1 MAQTETKEN
10 VESVGD
16 DEGSPGMAER
26 AKSGAGSMVDKV
38 KNSDGDGVNA
48 KKVLLPA
55 ALAAA
60 TAAAGYAAATK
71 GGPKLKQAGVGK
83 AEEVAKEAAS
93 EAEKQ
98 GGITGFA
105 AKALKGAGGA
115 GGGGGGMMSGLTQ
128 GVTSKLGGGGD
139 KEPSTGWGRGRRN
152 PIQRWVDVA
161 VPVEVAYNQWTQFE
175 EFPKFMHRVTSVTQ
189 DEEERQ
195 KLHWEEKIWFSKRQ
209 WDAQIVEQV
218 PNKRIVWKSVSGTA
232 HTGRVT
238 FHPLAEA
245 SDKGEALTRVMA
257 TIDFNPSGM
266 MEKMASGLRFVK
278 RATESDLARF
288 KAFIEAHG
296 EPTGTWEGRIEDG
309 EVVEDAKPKEGKPIE
324 ESTERLKPEGAGEQ
338 KKPSKD
344 SEEKKP
350 EGAGEQ
356 KKPSKDSEEKKP
368 SNGSNG
374 ASAEGDDGSDGDEGN
389 SEERDADRREREE
402 RREKRRS
409 KQPA

>member
-1 MAQTETKEN
+1 MPETQTSTDD
-10 VESVGD
+10 VESTADGAS
-16 DEGSPGMAER
+16 GIAGR
-26 AKSGAGSMVDKV
+26 AKSGAGSMIEKARS
-38 KNSDGDGVNA
+38 SDGGGSA
-48 KKVLLPA
+48 KKVLIPA

-71 GGPKLKQAGVGK
+71 GGPKIKQAAAGK
-83 AEEVAKEAAS
+83 AEEAAQGAAS

-105 AKALKGAGGA
+105 AKALKGASGA
-115 GGGGGGMMSGLTQ
+115 GGGGGGGLMSGVAQ

-161 VPVEVAYNQWTQFE
+161 VPVDVAYNQWTQFE

-189 DEEERQ
+189 DDEEPQ
-195 KLHWEEKIWFSKRQ
+195 KIHWEEKIWFSRRQ
-209 WDAQIVEQV
+209 WDAEIVEQI
-218 PNKRIVWKSVSGTA
+218 PNKRIVWKSVSGSA

-245 SDKGEALTRVMA
+245 TAKGEALTRIMV

-266 MEKMASGLRFVK
+266 LEKMASGLRFVK

-309 EVVEDAKPKEGKPIE
+309 EVVKDAKPKEGKPIE
-324 ESTERLKPEGAGEQ
+324 ESTERLKPEGAGQQ
-338 KKPSKD
+338 KKPSK
-344 SEEKKP
+344 
-350 EGAGEQ
+350 GG
-356 KKPSKDSEEKKP
+356 
-368 SNGSNG
+368 NG
-374 ASAEGDDGSDGDEGN
+374 ASAEGNGSEGDGND
-389 SEERDADRREREE
+389 SEERDAERREREQRREE
-402 RREKRRS
+402 RR

>member
-1 MAQTETKEN
+1 MAETKTKEN
-10 VESVGD
+10 VDSANEESTGI
-16 DEGSPGMAER
+16 AER
-26 AKSGAGSMVDKV
+26 AKSGAGSVVDKV
-38 KNSDGDGVNA
+38 KNSDGNGVSS
-48 KKVLLPA
+48 KKVLIPA

-60 TAAAGYAAATK
+60 TAAAGYAAATR
-71 GGPKLKQAGVGK
+71 GGPKLKQVGVEK
-83 AEEVAKEAAS
+83 AEDVAQGAAS
-93 EAEKQ
+93 EAEKK

-115 GGGGGGMMSGLTQ
+115 GGGGGGMISGLAQ

-139 KEPSTGWGRGRRN
+139 EDPSTGWGRGRRN

-161 VPVEVAYNQWTQFE
+161 VPVDVAYNQWTQFE

-189 DEEERQ
+189 DEEEPQ

-209 WDAQIVEQV
+209 WDAEIVDQI
-218 PNKRIVWKSVSGTA
+218 PNKRIAWKSVSGTA

-238 FHPLAEA
+238 FHPLAEE
-245 SDKGEALTRVMA
+245 SEKGEALTRVMA

-309 EVVEDAKPKEGKPIE
+309 EVVKDAKPTEGKPFE
-324 ESTERLKPEGAGEQ
+324 ESTERLKPEGAGED

-344 SEEKKP
+344 
-350 EGAGEQ
+350 
-356 KKPSKDSEEKKP
+356 
-368 SNGSNG
+368 SNG
-374 ASAEGDDGSDGDEGN
+374 ASAEGDDGSDGDEGD
-389 SEERDADRREREE
+389 SEERDAERREREE